1 MTFEERN
8 QTPPEAATP
17 RWVGIVVVLIAVVS
31 LVALGIGW
39 SAERTSKDNETAMA
53 SQVQAAKQAQSV
65 LEQRLQQS
73 DETNA
78 QMQGELNVITDRLK
92 LTQGELATAR
102 VQARKITAEDGKQF
116 AAMKQQE
123 DQLNTQLATKASSD
137 DLNKVSGDVTGVK
150 TDLDAT
156 KQNLQMARDQFGNL
170 IARNHDE
177 IAELRRL
184 GERDIFEFTV
194 DKKNEKKHVG
204 DLTVELRSTNT
215 KKQLFTMYLFVD
227 DKRFEK
233 NNRSVD
239 EPIYFYTHEYQVP
252 LEMVINQVGKNK
264 VTGYLS
270 VPKAAAPAPT
280 ASGSTGTGS
289 GQ

>member
-8 QTPPEAATP
+8 QAPPDAATP

-31 LVALGIGW
+31 LVALGVGW
-39 SAERTSKDNETAMA
+39 SAERASKDNETALA
-53 SQVQAAKQAQSV
+53 SQVQAAKQGQSV

-73 DETNA
+73 EEANA
-78 QMQGELNVITDRLK
+78 QVQGELNVITDRLK
-92 LTQGELATAR
+92 LTQGELARAR
-102 VQARKITAEDGKQF
+102 SQAKAIKADDAKQF
-116 AAMKQQE
+116 AAVQQQE
-123 DQLNTQLATKASSD
+123 DQMNTQLATKASSD
-137 DLNKVSGDVTGVK
+137 DLNKVSGDVNGVK

-177 IAELRRL
+177 IETLRRM
-184 GERDIFEFTV
+184 GERNIYEFTV
-194 DKKNEKKHVG
+194 DKKGEKKRVG
-204 DLTVELRSTNT
+204 DLTVELRGTNP
-215 KKQLFTMYLFVD
+215 KKQQFTVNLLID

-264 VTGYLS
+264 VSGYLS
-270 VPKAAAPAPT
+270 VPKEATPPQT
-280 ASGSTGTGS
+280 ASGSSGTGS